1 MTPFH
6 ERSVGGRRS
15 SRAAVTAAATLVA
28 AATLGAPVRA
38 QHTLSRISGRV
49 IDETGAPIA
58 GAVVRADSRG
68 DSPGAFTTT
77 TSEKG
82 EFAIL
87 GLRRGLWTITV
98 TASGFEPVESNL
110 PLGTA
115 RNLPSMRITLRQA
128 RTRGARSPLA
138 AVDVEA
144 LQARLD
150 EAEAFA
156 TDGRLDEALAIY
168 QQAVEDVPALTSIH
182 RRIGD
187 LYVRKKDRSRAL
199 DAYERLLDASPDD
212 EAAAAAV
219 AGVAVELGLE
229 AEAAGDREAAIR
241 HLERALAAA
250 PDGPRAADA
259 RAALARL
266 RGA

>member
-38 QHTLSRISGRV
+38 QLTLSRISGRV

-87 GLRRGLWTITV
+87 GLRALYTALEHNLRNFPYLHYGLSGVLAFAGIKLIFAEWMKLPPLVSVAIITAII
-98 TASGFEPVESNL
+98 TSSIWA
-110 PLGTA
+110 
-115 RNLPSMRITLRQA
+115 SMRA
-128 RTRGARSPLA
+128 
-138 AVDVEA
+138 
-144 LQARLD
+144 
-150 EAEAFA
+150 
-156 TDGRLDEALAIY
+156 
-168 QQAVEDVPALTSIH
+168 
-182 RRIGD
+182 
-187 LYVRKKDRSRAL
+187 KKKS
-199 DAYERLLDASPDD
+199 
-212 EAAAAAV
+212 
-219 AGVAVELGLE
+219 
-229 AEAAGDREAAIR
+229 
-241 HLERALAAA
+241 
-250 PDGPRAADA
+250 
-259 RAALARL
+259 
-266 RGA
+266 